1 MSVRAN
7 IERYR
12 PPNRGISAEQVVDL
26 LGIRD
31 LLCKNKPEGLDTVI
45 PGRNQKSTNFS
56 IGQRQ
61 LIALAQ
67 AVAAESGMLLLDE
80 PLSALG
86 PSMMAHVNNVLVSLE
101 KRPTI
106 FFVTHKYEQANT
118 CDWVIVVDEGEVV
131 EQGRP
136 QELLVKRGGKYKAL
150 YKQQKRYVGRA
161 ERAKTSPKLEE
172 NPPKESG
179 HGDPGA
185 PAQE

>member
-1 MSVRAN
+1 MT
-7 IERYR
+7 
-12 PPNRGISAEQVVDL
+12 AEEVVDL
-26 LGIRD
+26 LGVREI
-31 LLCKNKPEGLDTVI
+31 LCKNKPEGLDTII

-86 PSMMAHVNNVLVSLE
+86 PSMMAHISDALLNLE

-118 CDWVIVVDEGEVV
+118 CDWVLVVDEGEVV

-136 QELLVKRGGKYKAL
+136 NELLLKRGGKYKAL
-150 YKQQKRYVGRA
+150 YNQQKRYSGRM
-161 ERAKTSPKLEE
+161 ERGKSPKT
-172 NPPKESG
+172 PPPVSPPVTKSETSG
-179 HGDPGA
+179 EVSF
-185 PAQE
+185 PA